1 MHCFWERRQLYIPR
15 PEIRFGILILEKMSR
30 IYFVLAIIIGLI
42 TLEFLVFN
50 LFLFEKELENE
61 AFFENLKNQ
70 ILSSFI
76 LNKIQEKNSE
86 ITIFVVGDIML
97 DRGVEYKIGEEG
109 KGDYKFPFLKIA
121 DELKKADLVIGNLE
135 GPISDKG
142 EKVGSIYSFRADP
155 KAVEGLKYA
164 GFDILSVANNHIFD
178 YGREALEDTFKRLKE
193 AGIEYVGGG
202 FDKKEAYSSLIKEIN
217 GTKIGFLAYTDLG
230 PEVWEATE
238 GKSGIAWIDEKNLEK
253 IKKGIEAAKQKSDV
267 LIVSLHSGEEY
278 AANPTSFQTSF
289 ARFAIDTGA
298 DLVVGHHPHVV
309 QKIERYKDGWIAYSL
324 GNFVFDQNF
333 SANTMEGSNL
343 KITIKN
349 KKIESIFPQKIK
361 ISDSFQPILSK
372 IIN

>member
-1 MHCFWERRQLYIPR
+1 
-15 PEIRFGILILEKMSR
+15 MSR

-109 KGDYKFPFLKIA
+109 KGDYSFPFLKIA
-121 DELKKADLVIGNLE
+121 EELRRADFVFGNLE

-142 EKVGSIYSFRADP
+142 QKVGSIYSFRADP

-202 FDKKEAYSSLIKEIN
+202 FDEKEAYSPLIKEIN
-217 GTKIGFLAYTDLG
+217 GTKIGFLAYTNLG
-230 PEVWEATE
+230 PEAWEATE

-333 SANTMEGSNL
+333 SANTMEGINL